1 MKHTNYINIGVS
13 ISSFIYTFKSL
24 FISLFISLVIG
35 WTIYTFF
42 FKVNSN
48 FKEGFDPN
56 ALLTYDSNSPSITHN
71 VNVINERYT
80 CSNFCGP
87 KAQCAI
93 TREQCSSDVD
103 CKGCQPPIT
112 EPPKYL
118 TNLEVKPLDDAG
130 KLTLSQ
136 TPQYSTLTTDIGTFA
151 TSISRKPGS
160 LDDGPPAMYQGFD
173 KWTKSFNYGLKLS
186 NEKLTYADSDTVD
199 SLILPKYPVTKTAT
213 GLFYDVGP
221 NASNGRL

>member
-13 ISSFIYTFKSL
+13 ISSFIYTLKTL
-24 FISLFISLVIG
+24 FFSLVIG
-35 WTIYTFF
+35 WIIYTYFL
-42 FKVNSN
+42 KVDSI
-48 FKEGFDPN
+48 FKEGFNPN
-56 ALLTYDSNSPSITHN
+56 ALPTYDSNSPLNTHN
-71 VNVINERYT
+71 VNLVNDKYS

-87 KAQCAI
+87 NAQCAI

-112 EPPKYL
+112 APPKYL
-118 TNLEVKPLDDAG
+118 TNLEVKPLNDAG

-136 TPQYSTLTTDIGTFA
+136 TPQYSSLTTDIGTFA
-151 TSISRKPGS
+151 TSISSKKSGY

-186 NEKLTYADSDTVD
+186 NDKLTYADSDTVD
-199 SLILPKYPVTKTAT
+199 SLILPKYTVNKTAT
-213 GLFYDVGP
+213 GLFYDMGP
-221 NASNGRL
+221 NAANGRL